1 MNPQIQPA
9 RPQQI
14 TRLYFLME
22 ETMHL
27 NTLKLKQQ
35 EAKKSSADSF
45 MEMQTPT
52 GHVDQADGD
61 WKSLIAELTC
71 AQYMLRFGRMLC
83 HTWWETSHDCM
94 RIPFPGYRGGGKD
107 AKESLD
113 HRVLRVQAWREKS
126 LSCLRLDVQSQELTS
141 QNDRSRNN
149 RDRASLGMCHAQQR
163 SGTFDCSVFCM
174 EAMVG
179 CRGAAE
185 CKTL

>member
-52 GHVDQADGD
+52 GHVD
-61 WKSLIAELTC
+61 
-71 AQYMLRFGRMLC
+71 
-83 HTWWETSHDCM
+83 
-94 RIPFPGYRGGGKD
+94 
-107 AKESLD
+107 
-113 HRVLRVQAWREKS
+113 
-126 LSCLRLDVQSQELTS
+126 
-141 QNDRSRNN
+141 
-149 RDRASLGMCHAQQR
+149 
-163 SGTFDCSVFCM
+163 
-174 EAMVG
+174 
-179 CRGAAE
+179 
-185 CKTL
+185 